1 MGRRLVLVVAL
12 PLVGEGRMQVQ
23 PKVPAAPQRAYRT
36 DGVVGEQAARSNE
49 IDGVGN
55 EAAGSIVKNHI
66 KTVKI

>member
-1 MGRRLVLVVAL
+1 MGGLVLVVAL
-12 PLVGEGRMQVQ
+12 PDTNRRRMRVL

>member
-1 MGRRLVLVVAL
+1 MGGLVLVVAL
-12 PLVGEGRMQVQ
+12 PDTNRRRMRVL
-23 PKVPAAPQRAYRT
+23 PKVPAALQRAYRT

-55 EAAGSIVKNHI
+55 EAAGRIVKNHI